1 MKAAQQARRA
11 GPLDSS
17 FADRRVR
24 EQRGGALTLSRQATA
39 GGAAAEV
46 KQPDRAR
53 WREFCALALE
63 FWTGETRRRAWILTG
78 LVALCIALQL
88 GAQLSVNEWNRK
100 FFDALESRNV
110 ESLSW
115 ATLLLPALVAFS
127 GAAVSGA
134 LVARMTLQMRW
145 REWLTEKLAGWWLD
159 DQRYYRLEIAAAE
172 QTSPEYRIAKDVQL
186 AVDPL
191 VEFAVGFLTAL
202 ATASAFIGVLWAV
215 GGALEFDLF
224 GFRVVLPGYLG
235 FAAVIYATVAGAVAY
250 VAGRPLVPAVARK
263 NEAEAQLLSELTR
276 LKENAESIALIRG
289 DADELGSILQN
300 YRRVVAA
307 WIRQIHC
314 NGVTATV
321 QSANGALTPLIP
333 LVLVAPKYLS
343 GALTLG
349 AVMQL
354 ASAFMTVQIAF
365 NWFIDNSVRV
375 AEWMASANRVD
386 ELVEALESLDVG
398 VIMEEKEFIEFGV
411 SDDDKIHIQD
421 LAVAHRNGRI
431 VIAGAN
437 VVIPAGEK
445 LLVAGPSGTGKST
458 LVRALAGL
466 WPWGS
471 GRILLPKDVHI
482 AFVPQKP
489 YIPLG
494 TLRQA
499 MLYSISDK
507 EITDAMIEGALR
519 RCGLSYLVRH
529 LDEEQR
535 WDQTLS
541 GGERQRIAF
550 VRLLLQRPQII
561 IMDEATSA
569 LDEESQVSMLRLF
582 NEDLAG
588 ATVISVGHRV
598 GLEDFHDKKL
608 VLERRAAGAHITSR
622 KLQKSLWHL
631 FDDAALY

>member
-1 MKAAQQARRA
+1 M
-11 GPLDSS
+11 
-17 FADRRVR
+17 
-24 EQRGGALTLSRQATA
+24 SRQATA

-314 NGVTATV
+314 NGVIATV

-471 GRILLPKDVHI
+471 GRILLPKDAHI
-482 AFVPQKP
+482 VFVPQKP

-499 MLYSISDK
+499 MLYSISDM

-608 VLERRAAGAHITSR
+608 ILERRAAGAHITSR

>member
-1 MKAAQQARRA
+1 M
-11 GPLDSS
+11 
-17 FADRRVR
+17 
-24 EQRGGALTLSRQATA
+24 SRQATA

-314 NGVTATV
+314 NGVIATV

-411 SDDDKIHIQD
+411 SDDDKIHIQE

-471 GRILLPKDVHI
+471 GRILLPKDAHI
-482 AFVPQKP
+482 VFVPQKP

-499 MLYSISDK
+499 MLYSISDM

>member
-1 MKAAQQARRA
+1 M
-11 GPLDSS
+11 
-17 FADRRVR
+17 
-24 EQRGGALTLSRQATA
+24 SRQATA
-39 GGAAAEV
+39 GGSAAEV

-314 NGVTATV
+314 NGVIATV

-365 NWFIDNSVRV
+365 NWLIDNSVRV

-471 GRILLPKDVHI
+471 GRILLPKDAHI
-482 AFVPQKP
+482 VFVPQKP

-499 MLYSISDK
+499 MLYSISDM

>member
-1 MKAAQQARRA
+1 MNGQAIAQAAVAAQIKQS
-11 GPLDSS
+11 G
-17 FADRRVR
+17 RV
-24 EQRGGALTLSRQATA
+24 
-39 GGAAAEV
+39 
-46 KQPDRAR
+46 R
-53 WREFCALALE
+53 WREFCAFALE
-63 FWTGETRRRAWILTG
+63 FWTGETSRRAWTLTC
-78 LVALCIALQL
+78 LVALCIVLQL

-100 FFDALESRNV
+100 FFDALESKNV
-110 ESLSW
+110 VSLGW
-115 ATLLLPALVAFS
+115 ATALLPALVAFS
-127 GAAVSGA
+127 GLAVSGA

-145 REWLTEKLAGWWLD
+145 REWLTEKLAGWWLE

-186 AVDPL
+186 AIDPL

-202 ATASAFIGVLWAV
+202 ATATAFIGVLWTV
-215 GGALEFDLF
+215 GGALELNLL
-224 GFRVVLPGYLG
+224 GARIVLPGYLG
-235 FAAVIYATVAGAVAY
+235 FASVVYATAAGGVAY
-250 VAGRPLVPAVARK
+250 LAGRPLVPAVARK
-263 NEAEAQLLSELTR
+263 NEAEAQFLAELSR

-289 DADELGSILQN
+289 DADELSSVLQN
-300 YRRVVAA
+300 YRRVVVA
-307 WIRQIHC
+307 WIRQIRRH
-314 NGVTATV
+314 GVIATV
-321 QSANGALTPLIP
+321 QSANGALVPLIP

-354 ASAFMTVQIAF
+354 ASAFILVQVAF

-386 ELVEALESLDVG
+386 ELAEALEGLDIG

-411 SDDDKIHIQD
+411 SDDDTIHIEN

-466 WPWGS
+466 WRWGS
-471 GRILLPKDVHI
+471 GRILLPKNAHM

-494 TLRQA
+494 ALRQA

-507 EITDAMIEGALR
+507 EITDEMIEGAMR
-519 RCGLSYLVRH
+519 RCGVGYLIKH

-535 WDQTLS
+535 WDQILS
-541 GGERQRIAF
+541 GGERQRTAF

-569 LDEESQVSMLRLF
+569 LDEESQISMLRLF

-598 GLEDFHDKKL
+598 GMEDFHDK
-608 VLERRAAGAHITSR
+608 
-622 KLQKSLWHL
+622 
-631 FDDAALY
+631 

>member
-1 MKAAQQARRA
+1 MNSQAIA
-11 GPLDSS
+11 PN
-17 FADRRVR
+17 
-24 EQRGGALTLSRQATA
+24 
-39 GGAAAEV
+39 AAAEA
-46 KQPDRAR
+46 PRPARAR
-53 WREFCALALE
+53 WREFCALALR
-63 FWTGETRRRAWILTG
+63 FWVGETRRRAWTLTG

-88 GAQLSVNEWNRK
+88 GAQLSINEWNRK
-100 FFDALESRNV
+100 FFDALESKNV
-110 ESLSW
+110 EALSW
-115 ATLLLPALVAFS
+115 ATILLPALVAFS
-127 GAAVSGA
+127 GLAISGT

-145 REWLTEKLAGWWLD
+145 REWLTEKLAGWWLE

-172 QTSPEYRIAKDVQL
+172 QTSPEYRISKDVQL
-186 AVDPL
+186 AVEPL

-202 ATASAFIGVLWAV
+202 ATALAFVGVLWTV
-215 GGALEFDLF
+215 GGALELNLF
-224 GFRVVLPGYLG
+224 GARLVLPGYLG
-235 FAAVIYATVAGAVAY
+235 FAAVVYATIAGGLAY
-250 VAGRPLVPAVARK
+250 FAGRPLVPAVAQK
-263 NEAEAQLLSELTR
+263 NEAEAQFLAELTR

-289 DADELGSILQN
+289 DADELSSVLQN
-300 YRRVVAA
+300 YRRVAAA
-307 WIRQIHC
+307 WIRQIHR
-314 NGVTATV
+314 NGVIATV

-333 LVLVAPKYLS
+333 LVLVAPKYLT

-354 ASAFMTVQIAF
+354 TAAFVSVQIAF

-386 ELVEALESLDVG
+386 ELVEALESLDIA
-398 VIMEEKEFIEFGV
+398 VIMEEKEFIDFGV
-411 SDDDKIHIQD
+411 SHDDTIHLED

-437 VVIPAGEK
+437 VVIPTGEK

-471 GRILLPKDVHI
+471 GRILLPKDAHI

-507 EITDAMIEGALR
+507 EITDDMLEGAMR
-519 RCGLSYLVRH
+519 RCGLGYLVKH
-529 LDEEQR
+529 LDEAQR

-541 GGERQRIAF
+541 GGERQRTAF
-550 VRLLLQRPQII
+550 VRLLLERPQII

-598 GLEDFHDKKL
+598 GMEDFHDKKL

-631 FDDAALY
+631 FDDAAPF

>member
-1 MKAAQQARRA
+1 
-11 GPLDSS
+11 
-17 FADRRVR
+17 
-24 EQRGGALTLSRQATA
+24 LSRQATA

-63 FWTGETRRRAWILTG
+63 FWTGETRRRAWMLTG

-314 NGVTATV
+314 NGVIATV

-445 LLVAGPSGTGKST
+445 LLVAGPRGTGKST

-588 ATVISVGHRV
+588 ATAISVGHRV

>member
-1 MKAAQQARRA
+1 MSDDAIAQN
-11 GPLDSS
+11 
-17 FADRRVR
+17 V
-24 EQRGGALTLSRQATA
+24 
-39 GGAAAEV
+39 AEV
-46 KQPDRAR
+46 KQRTRAR
-53 WREFCALALE
+53 WREFCALSLG
-63 FWTGETRRRAWILTG
+63 FWTDETKRRAWSLTG
-78 LVALCIALQL
+78 LVVLCVALQL
-88 GAQLSVNEWNRK
+88 GAQLSINEWNRK
-100 FFDALESRNV
+100 FFDALESKDV
-110 ESLSW
+110 TSLTW
-115 ATLLLPALVAFS
+115 ATVLLPAVVAFS
-127 GAAVSGA
+127 GLAVSGT

-145 REWLTEKLAGWWLD
+145 REWLTKKLAGWWLG
-159 DQRYYRLEIAAAE
+159 DQRYYRLEIAADE

-202 ATASAFIGVLWAV
+202 ATASTFVSVLWTI
-215 GGALEFDLF
+215 GGALELNLF
-224 GFRVVLPGYLG
+224 GSQLVLPGYLG
-235 FAAVIYATVAGAVAY
+235 FASVIYATIVGAVAY
-250 VAGRPLVPAVARK
+250 AAGRPLVPAVAQK
-263 NEAEAQLLSELTR
+263 NEAEARFLAELTR

-289 DADELGSILQN
+289 DADELSSILQN
-300 YRRVVAA
+300 YQRVVVT
-307 WIRQIHC
+307 WIRQIHRS
-314 NGVTATV
+314 GMVATI

-333 LVLVAPKYLS
+333 LVLVAPKYMS
-343 GALTLG
+343 GSLTLG

-354 ASAFMTVQIAF
+354 ASAFMSVQIAF

-386 ELVEALESLDVG
+386 ELAEALASLDVG
-398 VIMEEKEFIEFGV
+398 VIMETKESIEFLL
-411 SDDDKIHIQD
+411 SDDDAIRIQD

-437 VVIPAGEK
+437 VVIPSGEK

-458 LVRALAGL
+458 LVRALAGV

-471 GRILLPKDVHI
+471 GRILLPKNAHI

-499 MLYSISDK
+499 LLYSISDK
-507 EITDAMIEGALR
+507 EITDEMIEGAMR
-519 RCGLSYLVRH
+519 RCGLGYLCKL

-535 WDQTLS
+535 WDQILS
-541 GGERQRIAF
+541 GGERQRAAF

-582 NEDLAG
+582 NEDLAN
-588 ATVISVGHRV
+588 ATVISVGHR
-598 GLEDFHDKKL
+598 LALDDFHDKKL
-608 VLERRAAGAHITSR
+608 ILERRPAGAHITASR
-622 KLQKSLWHL
+622 LQKSLWHL